1 MQYKVGII
9 KPRWF
14 QVDNTTTCYGTTHFF
29 LLTHFSHSL
38 WSKNCSIQQQKTV
51 HPGLDMLC
59 RYFPTPISFSASLV
73 SSHRMTGHVDGTHL
87 FTIHAQLPAYAA

>member
-14 QVDNTTTCYGTTHFF
+14 QVDNTTTCYGKTHFF

-38 WSKNCSIQQQKTV
+38 WSENCPIQQQKTV

-59 RYFPTPISFSASLV
+59 RYFQ
-73 SSHRMTGHVDGTHL
+73 HL
-87 FTIHAQLPAYAA
+87 FRFLLL